1 MSRREE
7 RFWDS
12 KVTVDLFI
20 ETMIEEVF
28 KHYINKCLTF
38 TINITTNL
46 IGIEQNRFPNYS
58 KVAHPHRIIK

>member
-1 MSRREE
+1 
-7 RFWDS
+7 
-12 KVTVDLFI
+12 VTVDLFI